1 MRKWGGILSI
11 IGGCIGIGMG
21 AMILFWGSMGD
32 VMSGFLWFGVAGIP
46 LIVFGII
53 AIIGGIYAVQAK
65 AWVFAL
71 IGAILAIIC
80 GGIFGVL
87 ATIFIALRKNEF
99 S

>member
-11 IGGCIGIGMG
+11 IGGCVGIGLG
-21 AMILFWGSMGD
+21 AFVLGLGEL
-32 VMSGFLWFGVAGIP
+32 SGMMRGFVWFGAIGAPYIILGI
-46 LIVFGII
+46 V
-53 AIIGGIYAVQAK
+53 AIISGIYAIRGK
-65 AWVFAL
+65 IWGFAL
-71 IGAILAIIC
+71 TGAILAIIC